1 MGDQRDIYFYVI
13 NENPVELRLRGWGSN
28 LTRSAVELMGVEEGN
43 VTTIRNRNNMTY
55 ASKSVS
61 IGSFAG
67 SKRDIFKIR
76 ESKFMVS
83 EGSCIFQICT

>member
-43 VTTIRNRNNMTY
+43 VTTIRTRNNMTY

-61 IGSFAG
+61 N
-67 SKRDIFKIR
+67 K
-76 ESKFMVS
+76 
-83 EGSCIFQICT
+83 T